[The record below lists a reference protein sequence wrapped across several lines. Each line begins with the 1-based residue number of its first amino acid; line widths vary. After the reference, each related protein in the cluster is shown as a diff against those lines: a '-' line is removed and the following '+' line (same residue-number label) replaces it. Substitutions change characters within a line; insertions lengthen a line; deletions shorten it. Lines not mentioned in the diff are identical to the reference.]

1 MKNRLLPL
9 FVVLGS
15 YSAYS
20 QVGIGTLTP
29 NKSAQL
35 EVVSNDKG
43 ILIPQVKLTST
54 TDTASI
60 TSGNVNS
67 LLVFATDVIGDIKPG
82 YYYWYVDKW
91 WRLGSSSDGAACCPT
106 TAIGEGVPGS
116 KGEPGY
122 PGTSIA
128 IYTDS
133 KTGDMYVQNPDGTW
147 TMFSGKNGIDGK
159 NGIAGGNGLPGDK
172 GLDATIEMYIDYNT
186 GVVYVR
192 DPKDKTKWIKVSG
205 KDGINGGN
213 GAPGTN
219 GVSIPSNTNF
229 YIDNSTGTLYVL
241 TPGTDPDVKENW
253 IPVNGKNGIDGKNG
267 IAGGNG
273 VPGASGTAGIDGSI
287 EMYIDYNTG
296 IVYVRDPKDKT
307 KWVQLNGK
315 DGINGGD
322 GAPGTDGVSIPADS
336 NIYIDNSTGTVYILK
351 PGTDPEDPANW
362 IPLNGKT
369 GNNGKDGINGGN
381 GAPGADGVS
390 IPAETTI
397 YIDKSTGT
405 VYILT
410 PGTDPNVPANWIP
423 VNGKN
428 GMDGKNGISG
438 GKGLPGDAGLDATIQ
453 MYVDYQTGIVYVR
466 DPEDNTKWV
475 ALNGKNGIDGKNG
488 IAGGNGVPGAS
499 GTAGVDGSI
508 EMYID
513 YNTGIVYVRDPKD
526 KTKWVQL
533 NGKDGI
539 NGGDGAPGAD
549 GVSIPADSNIY
560 IDNSTG
566 TVYILKPGTDPE
578 DPANWIPL
586 NGKTGNN
593 GKDGING
600 GNGAPGADGV
610 SIPAETTIYIDKSTG
625 TVYILTPGTDP
636 NVPANWIPVN
646 GKNGMDGKNGI
657 SGGKGLPGDAGL
669 DATIQMYVDYQT
681 GIVYVR
687 DPEDDTKWVALNGKN
702 GIDGKNG
709 ISGGKG
715 LPGDAGLDATIQMYV
730 DYETGIVYVRD
741 PEDNT
746 KWVALNGK
754 NGIDGKNGIS
764 GGKGLPG
771 DAGLDAT
778 IQMYVDYETGI
789 VYVRDPEDNTKWV
802 ALNGKNGIDGKN
814 GIAGGNGVPGASG
827 TAGVDGSIEMY
838 IDYNTGIV
846 YVRDPKDKTKWVQL
860 NGKDGINGGDGAPG
874 ADGVSIPADSNIY
887 IDNSTGTVYI
897 LKPGT
902 DPEDPANWIPLNG
915 KTGNNGKDGING
927 GNGAPGADGVSIPAE
942 TTIYIDK
949 STGTVYIL
957 TPGTDPNVPANWI
970 PVNGKNG
977 MDGKN
982 GISGGKGLP
991 GDAGLDAT
999 IQMYVDYQTGIVY
1012 VRDPEDNTKWV
1023 ALNGKN
1029 GIDGKNGIA
1038 GGNGVPG
1045 ASGTAGIDG
1054 SIEMYIDYDT
1064 GIVYVRDPKNK
1075 ENWIKLGAN
1084 ETLTTL
1090 TNNGSGSYTYKNEA
1104 GTEVTIDILNDVAN
1118 NFQTIVNKPGVTT
1131 IIENIVKKTGGN
1143 VSYDAITKKFSY
1155 IDASGN
1161 SQVIDISDL
1170 VKASET
1176 LTSLTYDA
1184 TTKKLTYKDEK
1195 ANPNQID
1202 LSSVAVVPQQV
1213 IQEFPANGGET
1224 SFTLTDT
1231 PSTLSSVK
1239 LYING
1244 VRISKNAITLTGT
1257 LLNYNDANNGSYI
1270 IKANDNIMIDYLK

>member
-322 GAPGTDGVSIPADS
+322 GAPG
-336 NIYIDNSTGTVYILK
+336 
-351 PGTDPEDPANW
+351 
-362 IPLNGKT
+362 
-369 GNNGKDGINGGN
+369 
-381 GAPGADGVS
+381 
-390 IPAETTI
+390 
-397 YIDKSTGT
+397 
-405 VYILT
+405 
-410 PGTDPNVPANWIP
+410 
-423 VNGKN
+423 
-428 GMDGKNGISG
+428 
-438 GKGLPGDAGLDATIQ
+438 
-453 MYVDYQTGIVYVR
+453 
-466 DPEDNTKWV
+466 
-475 ALNGKNGIDGKNG
+475 
-488 IAGGNGVPGAS
+488 
-499 GTAGVDGSI
+499 
-508 EMYID
+508 
-513 YNTGIVYVRDPKD
+513 
-526 KTKWVQL
+526 
-533 NGKDGI
+533 
-539 NGGDGAPGAD
+539 AD

-687 DPEDDTKWVALNGKN
+687 DPEDD
-702 GIDGKNG
+702 
-709 ISGGKG
+709 
-715 LPGDAGLDATIQMYV
+715 
-730 DYETGIVYVRD
+730 
-741 PEDNT
+741 
-746 KWVALNGK
+746 
-754 NGIDGKNGIS
+754 
-764 GGKGLPG
+764 
-771 DAGLDAT
+771 
-778 IQMYVDYETGI
+778 
-789 VYVRDPEDNTKWV
+789 
-802 ALNGKNGIDGKN
+802 
-814 GIAGGNGVPGASG
+814 
-827 TAGVDGSIEMY
+827 
-838 IDYNTGIV
+838 
-846 YVRDPKDKTKWVQL
+846 
-860 NGKDGINGGDGAPG
+860 
-874 ADGVSIPADSNIY
+874 
-887 IDNSTGTVYI
+887 
-897 LKPGT
+897 
-902 DPEDPANWIPLNG
+902 
-915 KTGNNGKDGING
+915 
-927 GNGAPGADGVSIPAE
+927 
-942 TTIYIDK
+942 
-949 STGTVYIL
+949 
-957 TPGTDPNVPANWI
+957 
-970 PVNGKNG
+970 
-977 MDGKN
+977 
-982 GISGGKGLP
+982 
-991 GDAGLDAT
+991 
-999 IQMYVDYQTGIVY
+999 
-1012 VRDPEDNTKWV
+1012 TKWV